1 MIIDLTEQLTLA
13 QIASALV
20 IIAIAVTYY
29 VFAKK
34 PTKSEHRDK
43 K

>member
-1 MIIDLTEQLTLA
+1 MVLDLTAQITQA
-13 QIASALV
+13 QIAFALMV
-20 IIAIAVTYY
+20 IAVAITYY

-34 PTKSEHRDK
+34 PTKSDWKDK